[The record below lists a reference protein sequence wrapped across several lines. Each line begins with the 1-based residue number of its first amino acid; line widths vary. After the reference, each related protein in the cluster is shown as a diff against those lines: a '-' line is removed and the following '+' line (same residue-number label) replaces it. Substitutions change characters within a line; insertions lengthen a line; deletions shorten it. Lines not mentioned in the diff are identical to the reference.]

1 MVTDFLELLE
11 MKKIDNIEEES
22 LEITRRIVGCS
33 MAHIGA
39 HEGEE
44 TSTPKW

>member
-1 MVTDFLELLE
+1 MVTDFSALLE

-33 MAHIGA
+33 MAHISA